1 MQRKS
6 GICNRGY
13 DGIYQKAM
21 MMFEDYCNVYSRR
34 YPQYKKIF
42 ENHYLFDLMGMAAAM
57 SRNGNYVV
65 ADCRKIKNTSGR
77 NCHNILQIKRF
88 LFT

>member
-34 YPQYKKIF
+34 YPQYKKLF
-42 ENHYLFDLMGMAAAM
+42 ENHYLFDLMGMVR
-57 SRNGNYVV
+57 RNEPEWQLCCCNLQKNK
-65 ADCRKIKNTSGR
+65 KIRQAETATISYR
-77 NCHNILQIKRF
+77 
-88 LFT
+88 

>member
-34 YPQYKKIF
+34 YPQYKKLF

-57 SRNGNYVV
+57 SRNGN
-65 ADCRKIKNTSGR
+65 AQNLNNLIETLGKMKER
-77 NCHNILQIKRF
+77 
-88 LFT
+88 